1 MKIAAAFFLVSLH
14 AFELAAQQQPTFLFN
29 ERRLD
34 SLLHRSYDD
43 SLPGI
48 SIAILNQEKTVF
60 KRGYGVS
67 NISTRANLTDSSNF
81 NICSLT
87 KQFTAV
93 AILQLEQKRLL
104 SLDDKLSKF
113 FPAMNKSIAD
123 IITIQQL
130 LSHTS
135 GIPDHYSFTNTTNM
149 KHAHNSDVYNAIEN
163 VDTTYFTPG
172 TKFRYSNTGY
182 CLLALVIEKI
192 SGMSYN
198 NYMMKNIFQ
207 PAGMKHTI
215 VWNENE
221 TITNEVT
228 AYERDSLNRLITSGP
243 EEHIFFSTEGDGGIY
258 TSVDDYVKWFRAL
271 QSGKAFSKSIVD
283 KARSIQ
289 LMIDPRKRVGYGFG
303 WFIDDQDVQRKVY
316 HSGDNGGFRT
326 YTFSIPSL
334 NYLIVI
340 FSNRNDINV
349 EQIVQEIMNMQFP
362 SMKDFV
368 PVEILTS

>member
-1 MKIAAAFFLVSLH
+1 
-14 AFELAAQQQPTFLFN
+14 
-29 ERRLD
+29 
-34 SLLHRSYDD
+34 
-43 SLPGI
+43 
-48 SIAILNQEKTVF
+48 
-60 KRGYGVS
+60 
-67 NISTRANLTDSSNF
+67 
-81 NICSLT
+81 
-87 KQFTAV
+87 
-93 AILQLEQKRLL
+93 
-104 SLDDKLSKF
+104 
-113 FPAMNKSIAD
+113 
-123 IITIQQL
+123 
-130 LSHTS
+130 
-135 GIPDHYSFTNTTNM
+135 M
-149 KHAHNSDVYNAIEN
+149 KHAHDSDVYYAIEN

-215 VWNENE
+215 VWNENA
-221 TITNEVT
+221 TLANEVT
-228 AYERDSLNRLITSGP
+228 AYERDSLNKLVRSGP

-289 LMIDPRKRVGYGFG
+289 FMTDPRKRVGYGFG

-340 FSNRNDINV
+340 FSNRNDINI
-349 EQIVQEIMNMQFP
+349 EHIVQQIMNMQFP